1 MTRINVVDPRELT
14 DQHLLAEYR
23 ELPRVFALA
32 RPGVKVPERYTLGKG
47 HVLFF
52 YPRTG
57 WLSKRQAE
65 LIAEC
70 QHRGF
75 AIQHTTPPAPVAGCE
90 GDWNPPP
97 EAWWLNKC
105 RLRERLAQRPGWYT
119 LHGRPVEPTFY
130 GVDLDLLAMRKLV
143 DGEAGMMSL
152 ASKMGTGSWEA
163 ERIYLEAL
171 QAEEGAK
178 FRPPCEGCGFFNW
191 NHPTKGV
198 PEGAPCPHCR
208 PRKGHSWGKLLNE
221 WHDEVGPFHLLRDD
235 GSPRCGV
242 PYRSSTGAY
251 PYEEKDCH
259 PRCGRCEAIDKT
271 DERGRES
278 QKARDPKCR
287 TCGYPRWGC
296 GCISFDAPAPDFTT
310 PVSVPHPEVAQLA
323 TAPRPRWNTGDPV
336 AAKKAAREL
345 YSNPD
350 QSKVLDAIEHATSL
364 VFLAEVESWERGT
377 RGRVTVHRHLLR
389 RRAELEGPRYVPR
402 SAPRGKWGVWDQR
415 DRYML
420 GKWDGG
426 LSTARFDTEAE
437 AAQAAARCE
446 TYADEV

>member
-1 MTRINVVDPRELT
+1 MTQP
-14 DQHLLAEYR
+14 AE
-23 ELPRVFALA
+23 PQPA
-32 RPGVKVPERYTLGKG
+32 R
-47 HVLFF
+47 
-52 YPRTG
+52 
-57 WLSKRQAE
+57 
-65 LIAEC
+65 
-70 QHRGF
+70 
-75 AIQHTTPPAPVAGCE
+75 
-90 GDWNPPP
+90 
-97 EAWWLNKC
+97 
-105 RLRERLAQRPGWYT
+105 
-119 LHGRPVEPTFY
+119 
-130 GVDLDLLAMRKLV
+130 
-143 DGEAGMMSL
+143 
-152 ASKMGTGSWEA
+152 
-163 ERIYLEAL
+163 
-171 QAEEGAK
+171 
-178 FRPPCEGCGFFNW
+178 
-191 NHPTKGV
+191 
-198 PEGAPCPHCR
+198 
-208 PRKGHSWGKLLNE
+208 HSWGKLLNE

-310 PVSVPHPEVAQLA
+310 PVSVPHPDLEREAQAIPSGCIHGSGGGTCPPIPGCCRCGGSGRVDFESDDFPPGTNACCCTCTKCRERVRAVVLATTGEGGEALQEVVNQEVARVLGPVAQLA
-323 TAPRPRWNTGDPV
+323 TTPRPRWSTGDPV
-336 AAKKAAREL
+336 AARKAAREL

-350 QSKVLDAIEHATSL
+350 QSKVLDAIETATSL

-402 SAPRGKWGVWDQR
+402 AAPRGKWGIWDQR

-420 GKWDGG
+420 GKGDGG
-426 LSTARFDTEAE
+426 LSTSRFDTEAE
-437 AAQAAARCE
+437 AAQVAARCE